1 MDKNYLFELA
11 NSIEDLSEEVAII
24 RRLDSDNSDKFE
36 VIKELLMVM
45 SKLEECN
52 TNLCSSFHANF
63 NE

>member
-52 TNLCSSFHANF
+52 TNLCSSFHANY